1 MDLSFTPEQILRVKS
16 MTKEQSK
23 RLMQIMNNDYFKAL
37 NESIK
42 IAGMMYPETKKE
54 LEKNFLD
61 QLLNQFDIEEEA
73 LNKHNLENGLAELF
87 Q

>member
-54 LEKNFLD
+54 LEKD
-61 QLLNQFDIEEEA
+61 
-73 LNKHNLENGLAELF
+73 
-87 Q
+87 